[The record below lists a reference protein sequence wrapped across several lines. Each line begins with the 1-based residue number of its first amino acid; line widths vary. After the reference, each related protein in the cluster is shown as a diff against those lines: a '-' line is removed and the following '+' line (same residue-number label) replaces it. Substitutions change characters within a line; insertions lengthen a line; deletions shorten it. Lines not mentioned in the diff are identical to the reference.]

1 MTTFTELVQTGIV
14 KEGDILVSKEGLS
27 RPPFNRWG
35 GRAYLCVTASE
46 GATDYDDLRIRP
58 LRPGRLGEVAL
69 VKKTEDLW
77 DGLAT
82 LRVANLLS
90 LYR

>member
-1 MTTFTELVQTGIV
+1 MTTFIELAQTGIV
-14 KEGDILVSKEGLS
+14 KEGDILISKEGLS

-35 GRAYLCVTASE
+35 GRAYLSVTASDS
-46 GATDYDDLRIRP
+46 TIDYDDLRIQP
-58 LRPGRLGEVAL
+58 LHHARLGNVEL